1 MSSHCSWDKYL
12 YIMKKYFIL
21 ENEKKDISSQHE
33 EIDRSLMNFLIRR
46 IKIKETEL
54 GGDWEKPFKVIEY
67 TFEGLPGYGFS
78 NYHTKKDMEKKIIEM
93 LYENDKIGEEVYDF
107 KNELDVN
114 RQKIVKT
121 IRKFL
126 NFILSK

>member
-1 MSSHCSWDKYL
+1 
-12 YIMKKYFIL
+12 MKRYFIL

-33 EIDRSLMNFLIRR
+33 EIDRTLMNFLVRR
-46 IKIKETEL
+46 IKIREREL
-54 GGDWEKPFKVIEY
+54 GGHWEEPFKVIEY
-67 TFEGLPGYGFS
+67 TFEDLPGYGFS
-78 NYHTKKDMEKKIIEM
+78 NYHTKKDIEKKIIDM
-93 LYENDKIGEEVYDF
+93 LYENDKIGEEVYDI

-126 NFILSK
+126 NFILKK